1 MIIHE
6 RHFVDPDDRNIHT
19 QLIENTWMRAKKKLK
34 RQHGTSVALFK
45 FTSYIHEFIWRNHY
59 KTNLFAQRLIDIR
72 DMYPV

>member
-6 RHFVDPDDRNIHT
+6 RHFVDPDDRNIYT

-34 RQHGTSVALFK
+34 RQHGTSVALF
-45 FTSYIHEFIWRNHY
+45 TSYIHEFIWRNRY
-59 KTNLFAQRLIDIR
+59 KTNLFAQLLIDIR